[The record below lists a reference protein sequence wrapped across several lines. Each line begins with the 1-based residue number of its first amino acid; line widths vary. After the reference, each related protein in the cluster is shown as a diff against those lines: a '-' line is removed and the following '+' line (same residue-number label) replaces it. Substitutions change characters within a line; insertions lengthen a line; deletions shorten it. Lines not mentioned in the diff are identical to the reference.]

1 MNKNGAIGVIDSGVG
16 GLTVAKEIAKNM
28 PDENIIYLGDSKN
41 CPYGNKSKEEI
52 LALTLKM
59 INFLKEKGVKC
70 VAIACNTIST
80 LINDIRPH
88 FDMPIVSIVECAS
101 AEVAAKKLKSVG
113 LIATCF
119 TVNSGAYNRLINEK
133 LPDCKV
139 TGRGSVNLAN
149 LVDRGDFN
157 RHDINE
163 EIKLCVDEI
172 MGKED
177 IEALILGCTHYPIV
191 EDNFR
196 ECYPKLKLINPA
208 VAQMNEVDRI
218 LKAENAENTDGGSFN
233 LFTTGEPENY
243 IKVIEKLGFKKP
255 DTAKNVIL

>member
-1 MNKNGAIGVIDSGVG
+1 MNRKGAIGVIDSGVG

-28 PDENIIYLGDSKN
+28 PNESIIYLGDSKN
-41 CPYGNKSKEEI
+41 CPYGNKTKEEI

-59 INFLKEKGVKC
+59 INFLKENGVKC

-80 LINDIRPH
+80 LVEDIRPH

-101 AEVAAKKLKSVG
+101 GEVAAKKLKNIG

-172 MGKED
+172 KAKED

-191 EDNFR
+191 EDNFK
-196 ECYPKLKLINPA
+196 ECYPELELINPA
-208 VAQMNEVDRI
+208 VAQMREVERI
-218 LKAENAENTDGGSFN
+218 LKEQNAENTEGGAFN
-233 LFTTGEPENY
+233 LFTTGNPENY
-243 IKVIEKLGFKKP
+243 LKVIERLGFKKP
-255 DTAKNVIL
+255 DSAQTVIL